1 MIFIN
6 IYKSVKNSQ
15 CVTQAIVLFIY
26 LFISLLAPKAL
37 AIDFPIQI
45 EHRYGVA
52 DIPKQPQR
60 VVSIGYTS
68 HDFILA
74 LGVKPIAL
82 RRWYGNHP
90 RGVWPWAEE
99 ALGDAEPVVM
109 WGSINI
115 EQIAAL
121 KPDLI
126 VATMSG
132 LSRDEYDFLSRIA
145 PTLLGPKGYGGFN
158 TPWQAQTRMLG
169 KALGREEKAAEI
181 IDDFNQRVSAIRL
194 AHPQWQGLSAAIC
207 WAGGS
212 IVYASFDPRARLIE
226 SLGFKTPAFID
237 ALVNEE
243 SEFYATISDELL
255 PELDTDVLLWLDSGD
270 NRKHL
275 RQLLLRPTL
284 NAWKEGREV
293 YLDASLSAAFSH
305 ASPLSMHHALDQLV
319 PLLEQ
324 AADGDV
330 STSVISMVEAGLLPE
345 LPANKIKADQLQGHS
360 SWF

>member
-1 MIFIN
+1 VVMTMVNTQKHSEKCRGMRQVFLLIFYFIFL
-6 IYKSVKNSQ
+6 ILSDE
-15 CVTQAIVLFIY
+15 VLGEG
-26 LFISLLAPKAL
+26 
-37 AIDFPIQI
+37 FPVQI

-52 DIPKQPQR
+52 EILEKPQR

-90 RGVWPWAEE
+90 RGVWPWAEA
-99 ALGDAEPVVM
+99 ALGDAEPDIM

-115 EQIAAL
+115 EKIAAL

-132 LSRDEYDFLSRIA
+132 LTRDEYNFLSRIA
-145 PTLLGPKGYGGFN
+145 PTLLGPPGYGAFN

-169 KALGREEKAAEI
+169 LALDREKKAAEI
-181 IDDFNQRVSAIRL
+181 IAEFDQRVNDIRL
-194 AHPQWQGLSAAIC
+194 AHPKWQGMSASIC

-212 IVYASFDPRARLIE
+212 IVYASFDPRSQLIE
-226 SLGFKTPAFID
+226 SLGFEIPAFID
-237 ALVNEE
+237 DLVNQE

-255 PELDTDVLLWLDSGD
+255 PLLDTDVLLWLDSGD
-270 NRKHL
+270 NRQHL
-275 RQLLLRPTL
+275 RQLRLRPTL
-284 NAWKEGREV
+284 RAWQQGREV
-293 YLDASLSAAFSH
+293 YLDESLSAAFSH
-305 ASPLSMHHALDQLV
+305 ASPLSMHHALDLLI

-330 STSVISMVEAGLLPE
+330 TTLVESMLQADLLPKPSISQIQMNKLQAN
-345 LPANKIKADQLQGHS
+345 LP
-360 SWF
+360 